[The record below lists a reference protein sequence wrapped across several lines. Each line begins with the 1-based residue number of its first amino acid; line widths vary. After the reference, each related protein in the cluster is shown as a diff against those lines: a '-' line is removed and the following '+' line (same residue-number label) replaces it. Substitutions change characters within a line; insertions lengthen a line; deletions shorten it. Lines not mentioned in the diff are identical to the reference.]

1 VSASFQPMR
10 FSSTRFVALAS
21 VLLAAASCATPTP
34 APKPPVAA
42 APPPPPKA
50 PVVAADPLGTPPPA
64 GIAADKPFPA
74 IAHAKLDN
82 GLDLRVVTRKN
93 YPIVE
98 LRLVLFSG
106 VASDGSEPGVAA
118 VAGELLKAGGAGQ
131 WNAAELAERAESL
144 GANLDVVTERDSTRI
159 TLAVTTG
166 DFDAALDL
174 LGAVVQKPR
183 FAPVEFDKLKQREL
197 ERVRNAAKASAGWA
211 ASMVLYRELFDL
223 PTAIHP
229 YAHYDAKP
237 SELDKLTLQ
246 SCRRW
251 YQTNVTPENATLV
264 VAGDVDPAVAEASAK
279 RVFSGWKGARPSGQT
294 FNTPLPPSERMVWL
308 VDRPRSAQS
317 QIYVAGLGPER
328 STPSW
333 PALAATNQ
341 ILGGGVAGRL
351 FLDVREKR
359 SLAYGTGSNVEEP
372 AHSPV
377 PIVLSAGTQ
386 TAKTAYA
393 VQALLE
399 NLEKIGSAPPTDA
412 EVGMASRYLSD
423 SFLFR
428 TETLGAVADL
438 TVKLAVLGLPDDYFD
453 DYRRAVRKLDN
464 ATVYE
469 AAQHWFS
476 LKNPVIVVAGD
487 AKRIAKPLSHFAK
500 VTIIDPEHDFQPGQQ
515 LPKDENQS
523 LDATPE
529 MLQPPTPPAAA
540 PAKPAP
546 AKPAPAKPAPGGA
559 AAVPGKPAPGGP
571 AAVPGKPAPH
581 P

>member
-1 VSASFQPMR
+1 MSTSSISFRSRSFRWINLSALAG
-10 FSSTRFVALAS
+10 ALAS
-21 VLLAAASCATPTP
+21 VSC
-34 APKPPVAA
+34 A
-42 APPPPPKA
+42 APPPPPKPPVAATVPPA
-50 PVVAADPLGTPPPA
+50 PKAPEPPADPLATPPPA

-74 IAHAKLDN
+74 ISHAKLDN

-93 YPIVE
+93 YPIIE

-106 VASDGSEPGVAA
+106 VASDGAEPGVAA
-118 VAGELLKAGGAGQ
+118 VAGELMKAGGAGQ
-131 WNAAELAERAESL
+131 WNAADLLERAESL
-144 GANLDVVTERDSTRI
+144 GASLDVSTERDSTRI
-159 TLAVTTG
+159 SIAVTTG

-211 ASMVLYRELFDL
+211 GSMVLYRELFDL
-223 PTAIHP
+223 PTAVHP

-246 SCRRW
+246 SCRHW
-251 YQTNVTPENATLV
+251 YQTNVTPENASLV
-264 VAGDVDPAVAEASAK
+264 VAGDIDPAVAEAAAK
-279 RVFSGWKGARPSGQT
+279 RVFSSWKGPRPSGQT
-294 FNTPLPPSERMVWL
+294 FNTPLPPTERMVWL
-308 VDRPRSAQS
+308 VDRPHSAQS

-328 STPSW
+328 STPAW

-359 SLAYGTGSNVEEP
+359 SLAYGTGSSLEEP

-386 TAKTAYA
+386 TAKTGLAL
-393 VQALLE
+393 QALLE
-399 NLEKIGSAPPTDA
+399 NLDKISSAPPTDA

-453 DYRRAVRKLDN
+453 EYRHAVRKLDN
-464 ATVYE
+464 GTVYE

-476 LKNPVIVVAGD
+476 IKNPVIVVAGD
-487 AKRIAKPLSHFAK
+487 AARIALPLSHFAK
-500 VTIIDPEHDFQPGQQ
+500 VVIIDPEHDFQPGKQ
-515 LPKDENQS
+515 LPKDENQG
-523 LDATPE
+523 LEAAPE
-529 MLQPPTPPAAA
+529 ASPPPPAAPA
-540 PAKPAP
+540 PTKPKPAP
-546 AKPAPAKPAPGGA
+546 LKKP
-559 AAVPGKPAPGGP
+559 
-571 AAVPGKPAPH
+571 
-581 P
+581 

>member
-1 VSASFQPMR
+1 M
-10 FSSTRFVALAS
+10 
-21 VLLAAASCATPTP
+21 
-34 APKPPVAA
+34 
-42 APPPPPKA
+42 
-50 PVVAADPLGTPPPA
+50 
-64 GIAADKPFPA
+64 
-74 IAHAKLDN
+74 
-82 GLDLRVVTRKN
+82 
-93 YPIVE
+93 
-98 LRLVLFSG
+98 
-106 VASDGSEPGVAA
+106 
-118 VAGELLKAGGAGQ
+118 
-131 WNAAELAERAESL
+131 
-144 GANLDVVTERDSTRI
+144 TERDSTRI
-159 TLAVTTG
+159 SIAVTTG

-174 LGAVVQKPR
+174 LGAVAQKPR

-211 ASMVLYRELFDL
+211 ASMILYRELFDL
-223 PTAIHP
+223 PTAVHP

-237 SELDKLTLQ
+237 SELDKLTLA
-246 SCRRW
+246 SCKHW

-264 VAGDVDPAVAEASAK
+264 IAGDIDPAVAEASAK
-279 RVFSGWKGARPSGQT
+279 RVFSSWKGPRPSGQT
-294 FNTPLPPSERMVWL
+294 FNTPLPQQDRMVWL
-308 VDRPRSAQS
+308 VDRPHSAQS

-359 SLAYGTGSNVEEP
+359 SLAYGTGSSLEEP

-386 TAKTAYA
+386 TAKTGLA

-399 NLEKIGSAPPTDA
+399 NLDKIASAPPTEA

-453 DYRRAVRKLDN
+453 QYRAAVRKLDN
-464 ATVYE
+464 ASVYE

-476 LKNPVIVVAGD
+476 IKNPVIVVAGD
-487 AKRIAKPLSHFAK
+487 AARIARPLSHFAK
-500 VTIIDPEHDFQPGQQ
+500 VTIIDPEHDFQPGKQ
-515 LPKDENQS
+515 LPKDENAGLES
-523 LDATPE
+523 LPE
-529 MLQPPTPPAAA
+529 MLVPPKPVPAPPPAAAA
-540 PAKPAP
+540 PAKPKPATASAP
-546 AKPAPAKPAPGGA
+546 TPKPAAAPAPAK
-559 AAVPGKPAPGGP
+559 KP
-571 AAVPGKPAPH
+571 
-581 P
+581 